1 MNSSTSDIRNKVT
14 PTLKKPA
21 PTNFAQAVSA
31 VPTLIKEEHSNLILA
46 VGTVEAITSEVEAI
60 INIPDHGNFGLHLSQ
75 IDLGYKPTQARRIR
89 RREKLFLSL
98 KRKINFHRDV
108 YSSF

>member
-1 MNSSTSDIRNKVT
+1 M
-14 PTLKKPA
+14 KKPA

-60 INIPDHGNFGLHLSQ
+60 INIPDHGHFGLHLSQ

-89 RREKLFLSL
+89 RREKLFFFGSDMIWHSYL
-98 KRKINFHRDV
+98 NF
-108 YSSF
+108 

>member
-1 MNSSTSDIRNKVT
+1 M
-14 PTLKKPA
+14 KKPA

-60 INIPDHGNFGLHLSQ
+60 INIPDHGHFGLHLSQ

-89 RREKLFLSL
+89 RREKPAL
-98 KRKINFHRDV
+98 KG
-108 YSSF
+108 YGTGSSTCPANSGKL